1 MMWSWKVRV
10 QPSDEG
16 DFEYMAVFSLTGSV
30 REPRASRQ
38 VLDARYLYGQG
49 DLAVFLEDLGA
60 APPEIGSLLDEL
72 DGRPTAEI
80 VVEIGDEAMEVLWRD
95 RVEPS

>member
-1 MMWSWKVRV
+1 MDFWKVRV

-16 DFEYMAVFSLTGSV
+16 DFEYMAVFSIAGSA
-30 REPRASRQ
+30 REKQADRQ

-60 APPEIGSLLDEL
+60 APPEIGTLLDEL
-72 DGRPTAEI
+72 NGRPSAEI
-80 VVEIGDEAMEVLWRD
+80 EVEIGDEALEVLWHD
-95 RVEPS
+95 RVKPS